1 MRWVDPTNRMR
12 VGWLVS
18 ESGDGGDSV
27 DGASIADAS
36 RGIASSGEN
45 VGDNRGYILFGKKI

>member
-36 RGIASSGEN
+36 RGIASSGEK
-45 VGDNRGYILFGKKI
+45 VAL